1 MNKYIIVCLSIFC
14 SLLTF
19 GAYADDLAKKI
30 IQEAESYEASGNLLD
45 ALSRYNKAFEE
56 VADPD
61 ILEEINSRIEDLNI
75 KLLFSKTI
83 DKSSIEYKVVSGDSL
98 SKIAK
103 KYNTTVEL
111 IKRSNS
117 LNSDLIRIGQRLKLP
132 NAKFSI
138 FVDKS
143 QNVLFLKRGM
153 EILKTYR
160 VATGANNSTPVGEYK
175 IVTKLKDPVHYR
187 RDIKAVIGANNDKNL
202 IGTRWMGFDIPSYG
216 IHGHAVPEDLGKQV
230 TKGCVRM
237 LNNEVEELFIIVPR
251 KTTVTIVD

>member
-1 MNKYIIVCLSIFC
+1 MIKKYLLLFVVMFALSSINV
-14 SLLTF
+14 
-19 GAYADDLAKKI
+19 YADEAAQRVVNQAK
-30 IQEAESYEASGNLLD
+30 SYEAGGQLLD
-45 ALSRYNKAFEE
+45 ALAQYNKAFEE
-56 VADPD
+56 VSDPD
-61 ILEEINSRIEDLNI
+61 VLEEINSRIENLNI
-75 KLLFSKTI
+75 KILFSKLI
-83 DKSSIEYKVVSGDSL
+83 DKSSKEYKVVSGDSL
-98 SKIAK
+98 SKIAN

-111 IKRSNS
+111 LKKSNS
-117 LNSDLIRIGQRLKLP
+117 LSSDLIRIGQKLKVP
-132 NAKFSI
+132 NAEFSI

-160 VATGANNSTPVGEYK
+160 VATGTNNGTPVGEYK

-187 RDIKAVIGANNDKNL
+187 RDINAVIGADNDKNL

-237 LNNEVEELFIIVPR
+237 LDSDVEELFIIVPR
-251 KTTVTIVD
+251 KTKVTIVD